1 MGRKSKLKMSEF
13 LLELFSEE
21 IPSNLQKKLRDDL
34 LENFQKSF
42 NEKSIEFK
50 NSFSK
55 STPNRAVIVFEGLKK
70 ETIIKSEEI
79 KGPNIKAPEKATEG
93 FLRSNNITKKDLII
107 KKTDKG
113 DFYFFKKKQQK
124 IKTQNILKDL
134 ILENLNRIQWKK
146 SMRWGYGELNWG
158 RPLKSILAIYDKKKI
173 DFKFHHIPSNNFTF
187 LDAQFEEKT
196 KIVKDYKD
204 YQSSLKKIEKIVDNY
219 ERKKIIEKQFDK
231 IENKKNF
238 LIDRNPKV
246 LDEVVNLTDQPNC
259 IICKFD
265 ERFLKIPKEILII
278 TMQHHQKYF
287 PTYNTKGDLTNEF
300 IVVSNKLD
308 KKGLIK
314 LGNER
319 VVEARLT
326 DAEFFW
332 NKDKSLNLVKQV
344 SKLKAMNYFE
354 GLGTYYDKAQRMR
367 KLGSMISDELLISKE
382 KVELSASISKVDLIS
397 EIVGEFPEL
406 QGLMGGY
413 FAEAQGF
420 EKDISIAISEQYLPI
435 GLDSKISKKPYSM
448 ALSISDK
455 LDSLVGFFGIDKK
468 PTSSKDP
475 FALRRVAL
483 GLVRTIIE
491 NKKDFKIKDL
501 IRYSASLY
509 ETQNLKL
516 TNQNLFNDLEDF
528 LIDRFKYYMREKN
541 IRHDI
546 IEASIVDIN
555 LNTPTI
561 EFDKAKTL
569 NKLITNQSG
578 KDVIAIYKRASNI
591 IEGENRKKFKL
602 DNTTDPGIFKSD
614 FERNLLNKINDIRKY
629 FSSIDNSENYEE
641 TLSILASAKEPLD
654 AFFDNVQVNDKDENI
669 KKNRLEL
676 LQMFCKTFE
685 NFTNF
690 SKLETT
696 K

>member
-1 MGRKSKLKMSEF
+1 MSEF
-13 LLELFSEE
+13 FLELFSEE

-42 NEKSIEFK
+42 NEKSIGFK
-50 NSFSK
+50 NSFCK
-55 STPNRAVIVFEGLKK
+55 STNNRAVIVFEGLKK

-79 KGPNIKAPEKATEG
+79 KGQNIKAPEKATEG
-93 FLRSNNITKKDLII
+93 FLRSYNITKKDLII

-113 DFYFFKKKQQK
+113 DFYFFKKEQQK

-158 RPLKSILAIYDKKKI
+158 RPLKSILAIYDKKKV

-204 YQSSLKKIEKIVDNY
+204 YQSSLKKIEKIVDND

-246 LDEVVNLTDQPNC
+246 LDEVINLTDQPNC

-435 GLDSKISKKPYSM
+435 GLDSKISKKPYSV
-448 ALSISDK
+448 ALSVSDK

-528 LIDRFKYYMREKN
+528 LIDRFRYYMREKN
-541 IRHDI
+541 IRNDI
-546 IEASIVDIN
+546 VEASIVNIN

-569 NKLITNQSG
+569 NKLINNQSG

-591 IEGENRKKFKL
+591 IESENRKKFKL

-690 SKLETT
+690 SKLETN

>member
-13 LLELFSEE
+13 FLELFSEE

-204 YQSSLKKIEKIVDNY
+204 YQSSLKKIEKIVDND

-238 LIDRNPKV
+238 LIDRNSKV
-246 LDEVVNLTDQPNC
+246 LDEVINLTDQPNS

-287 PTYNTKGDLTNEF
+287 PTYNSKGDLTNEF

-420 EKDISIAISEQYLPI
+420 EKDISIAISEQYLPV
-435 GLDSKISKKPYSM
+435 GLDSKISKKPYSI

-528 LIDRFKYYMREKN
+528 LIDRFRYYMREKN
-541 IRHDI
+541 IRNDI
-546 IEASIVDIN
+546 VEASIVNIN

-569 NKLITNQSG
+569 NKLINNQSG

-591 IEGENRKKFKL
+591 IESENRKKFKL

>member
-13 LLELFSEE
+13 FLELFSEE

-50 NSFSK
+50 NSFCK

-173 DFKFHHIPSNNFTF
+173 DFKFHHIQSNNFTF
-187 LDAQFEEKT
+187 LDAQFEERT

-204 YQSSLKKIEKIVDNY
+204 YQSSLKKIEKIVDND
-219 ERKKIIEKQFDK
+219 EREKIIEKQFDK

-246 LDEVVNLTDQPNC
+246 LDEVINLTDQPNC

-435 GLDSKISKKPYSM
+435 GLDSKISKKPYSI

-546 IEASIVDIN
+546 IEASIVNIN

-591 IEGENRKKFKL
+591 IESENRKKFKL

>member
-1 MGRKSKLKMSEF
+1 MGRKSKLEMSEF
-13 LLELFSEE
+13 FLELFSEE

-146 SMRWGYGELNWG
+146 SMRWGYGQLNWG

-173 DFKFHHIPSNNFTF
+173 DFKFHHIQSNNFTF
-187 LDAQFEEKT
+187 LDAQFEERT

-204 YQSSLKKIEKIVDNY
+204 YQSSLKKIEKIVDND
-219 ERKKIIEKQFDK
+219 EREKIIEKQFSK

-238 LIDRNPKV
+238 LIDRNRKV
-246 LDEVVNLTDQPNC
+246 LDEVINLTDQPNC

-435 GLDSKISKKPYSM
+435 GLDSKISKKPYSI

-546 IEASIVDIN
+546 IEASIVNIN
-555 LNTPTI
+555 LNTPMI

-591 IEGENRKKFKL
+591 IESENRKKFKL

>member
-13 LLELFSEE
+13 FLELFSEE

-42 NEKSIEFK
+42 NEKSIQFK
-50 NSFSK
+50 NSFCK

-204 YQSSLKKIEKIVDNY
+204 YQSSLKKIEKIVDND

-246 LDEVVNLTDQPNC
+246 LDEVINLTDQPNC

-287 PTYNTKGDLTNEF
+287 PTYNSKGDLTNEF

-435 GLDSKISKKPYSM
+435 GLDSKISKKPYSI

-546 IEASIVDIN
+546 IEASIVNIN

-591 IEGENRKKFKL
+591 IESENRKKFKL

>member
-1 MGRKSKLKMSEF
+1 MSEF
-13 LLELFSEE
+13 FLELFSEE

-204 YQSSLKKIEKIVDNY
+204 YQSSLKKIEKIVDND

-246 LDEVVNLTDQPNC
+246 LDEVINLTDQPNC

-420 EKDISIAISEQYLPI
+420 EKDISIAISEQYLPV
-435 GLDSKISKKPYSM
+435 GLDSKISKKPYSI

-528 LIDRFKYYMREKN
+528 LIDRFRYYMREKN

-546 IEASIVDIN
+546 VEASIVNIN

-591 IEGENRKKFKL
+591 IESENRKKFKL

>member
-1 MGRKSKLKMSEF
+1 MSEF
-13 LLELFSEE
+13 FLELFSEE

-50 NSFSK
+50 NSFCK
-55 STPNRAVIVFEGLKK
+55 STPNRAVVVFEGLKK

-79 KGPNIKAPEKATEG
+79 KGPNIKAPEKAIEG

-107 KKTDKG
+107 KKTDRG

-124 IKTQNILKDL
+124 IKTENILKDL

-146 SMRWGYGELNWG
+146 SMRWGSGELNWG
-158 RPLKSILAIYDKKKI
+158 RPLKSILAIYDKKKV
-173 DFKFHHIPSNNFTF
+173 DFKFHHLPSNNFTF
-187 LDAQFEEKT
+187 LDTQFEEKT

-204 YQSSLKKIEKIVDNY
+204 YQSSLKKIEKIIDND

-238 LIDRNPKV
+238 LIDRNSKV
-246 LDEVVNLTDQPNC
+246 LDEVINLTDQPNS

-287 PTYNTKGDLTNEF
+287 PTYNSKGDLTNEF

-314 LGNER
+314 IGNER
-319 VVEARLT
+319 VVEARLA

-354 GLGTYYDKAQRMR
+354 GLGTYYDKAQRIR

-413 FAEAQGF
+413 FADAQGF

-435 GLDSKISKKPYSM
+435 GLDSKISKKPYSI

-475 FALRRVAL
+475 FALRRVAF

-491 NKKDFKIKDL
+491 NKKNFKIKDL

-516 TNQNLFNDLEDF
+516 ANKNLFDDLENF
-528 LIDRFKYYMREKN
+528 LIDRFKHYMREKK

-546 IEASIVDIN
+546 IEASIVSIN
-555 LNTPTI
+555 LNTPII
-561 EFDKAKTL
+561 EFDKAKAL

-578 KDVIAIYKRASNI
+578 KDLIAIYKRASNI
-591 IEGENRKKFKL
+591 LESENRKEFKL
-602 DNTTDPGIFKSD
+602 DNSTDPGIFKSD
-614 FERNLLNKINDIRKY
+614 FERNLLNKINDIQKY
-629 FSSIDNSENYEE
+629 FSSTDDSENYEE

-654 AFFDNVQVNDKDENI
+654 AFFDNVQVNDKDKNI

>member
-1 MGRKSKLKMSEF
+1 M
-13 LLELFSEE
+13 
-21 IPSNLQKKLRDDL
+21 
-34 LENFQKSF
+34 
-42 NEKSIEFK
+42 
-50 NSFSK
+50 
-55 STPNRAVIVFEGLKK
+55 
-70 ETIIKSEEI
+70 
-79 KGPNIKAPEKATEG
+79 
-93 FLRSNNITKKDLII
+93 
-107 KKTDKG
+107 
-113 DFYFFKKKQQK
+113 
-124 IKTQNILKDL
+124 
-134 ILENLNRIQWKK
+134 
-146 SMRWGYGELNWG
+146 
-158 RPLKSILAIYDKKKI
+158 
-173 DFKFHHIPSNNFTF
+173 
-187 LDAQFEEKT
+187 
-196 KIVKDYKD
+196 
-204 YQSSLKKIEKIVDNY
+204 
-219 ERKKIIEKQFDK
+219 
-231 IENKKNF
+231 
-238 LIDRNPKV
+238 
-246 LDEVVNLTDQPNC
+246 
-259 IICKFD
+259 
-265 ERFLKIPKEILII
+265 
-278 TMQHHQKYF
+278 
-287 PTYNTKGDLTNEF
+287 
-300 IVVSNKLD
+300 
-308 KKGLIK
+308 
-314 LGNER
+314 
-319 VVEARLT
+319 VEARLT

-420 EKDISIAISEQYLPI
+420 EKDISIAIREQYLPI
-435 GLDSKISKKPYSM
+435 GLDSKISKKPYSI

-528 LIDRFKYYMREKN
+528 LIDRFRYYMREKN

-546 IEASIVDIN
+546 VEASIVNIN

-591 IEGENRKKFKL
+591 IESENRKKFKL

-614 FERNLLNKINDIRKY
+614 YERNLLNKINDIRKY

>member
-1 MGRKSKLKMSEF
+1 MSEF
-13 LLELFSEE
+13 FLELFSEE

-50 NSFSK
+50 NSFCK

-187 LDAQFEEKT
+187 LDAQFEERT

-204 YQSSLKKIEKIVDNY
+204 YQSSLKKIEKIVDND

-246 LDEVVNLTDQPNC
+246 LDEVINLTDQPNC

-435 GLDSKISKKPYSM
+435 GLDSKISKKPYSI

-546 IEASIVDIN
+546 IEASIVNIN

-591 IEGENRKKFKL
+591 IESENRKKFKL

>member
-1 MGRKSKLKMSEF
+1 
-13 LLELFSEE
+13 
-21 IPSNLQKKLRDDL
+21 
-34 LENFQKSF
+34 
-42 NEKSIEFK
+42 
-50 NSFSK
+50 
-55 STPNRAVIVFEGLKK
+55 
-70 ETIIKSEEI
+70 
-79 KGPNIKAPEKATEG
+79 
-93 FLRSNNITKKDLII
+93 
-107 KKTDKG
+107 
-113 DFYFFKKKQQK
+113 
-124 IKTQNILKDL
+124 
-134 ILENLNRIQWKK
+134 
-146 SMRWGYGELNWG
+146 MRWGCGELNWG

-204 YQSSLKKIEKIVDNY
+204 YQSSLKKIEKIVDND

-238 LIDRNPKV
+238 LIDRNSKV
-246 LDEVVNLTDQPNC
+246 LDEVINLTDQPNS

-287 PTYNTKGDLTNEF
+287 PTYNIKGDLTNEF

-420 EKDISIAISEQYLPI
+420 EKDISIAISEQYLPV
-435 GLDSKISKKPYSM
+435 GLDSKISKKPYSI

-546 IEASIVDIN
+546 IEASSVNIN
-555 LNTPTI
+555 LNTPMI

-591 IEGENRKKFKL
+591 IESENRKKFKL

>member
-13 LLELFSEE
+13 FLELFSEE

-50 NSFSK
+50 NSFCK

-204 YQSSLKKIEKIVDNY
+204 YQSSLKKIEKIVDND

-246 LDEVVNLTDQPNC
+246 LDEVINLTDQPNC

-435 GLDSKISKKPYSM
+435 GLDSKISKKPYSI

-528 LIDRFKYYMREKN
+528 LIDRFRYYMREKN

-546 IEASIVDIN
+546 VEASIVNIN

-591 IEGENRKKFKL
+591 IESENRKKFKL

>member
-1 MGRKSKLKMSEF
+1 MSEF
-13 LLELFSEE
+13 FLELFSEE

-42 NEKSIEFK
+42 NEKSIQFK
-50 NSFSK
+50 NSFCK
-55 STPNRAVIVFEGLKK
+55 STPNRAVIVFEGLQK

-93 FLRSNNITKKDLII
+93 FLRSNSITKKDLII

-173 DFKFHHIPSNNFTF
+173 DFKFHHIQSNNFTF
-187 LDAQFEEKT
+187 LNAQFEERT
-196 KIVKDYKD
+196 KIIKDYKD
-204 YQSSLKKIEKIVDNY
+204 YQSSLKKIEKIVDND
-219 ERKKIIEKQFDK
+219 EREKIIEKQFDK

-238 LIDRNPKV
+238 LIDRNSKV
-246 LDEVVNLTDQPNC
+246 LDEVINLTDQPNS

-382 KVELSASISKVDLIS
+382 KVEVASSICKVDLVS
-397 EIVGEFPEL
+397 DLVGEFPEL
-406 QGLMGGY
+406 QGVMGGH
-413 FAEAQGF
+413 FAKAQGF
-420 EKDISIAISEQYLPI
+420 DNEICLAISEHYLPI
-435 GLDSKISKKPYSM
+435 GPETKTPKKPYSVTL
-448 ALSISDK
+448 ALSDK
-455 LDSLVGFFGIDKK
+455 IDTLVGFFTINLK
-468 PTSSKDP
+468 PSSSKDP
-475 FALRRVAL
+475 FALRRSAI
-483 GLVRTIIE
+483 GLIRLIIE
-491 NKKDFKIKDL
+491 NKLEIKLKDL
-501 IRYSASLY
+501 INYSCVLFAEQDLDFDIK
-509 ETQNLKL
+509 TVQ
-516 TNQNLFNDLEDF
+516 QDLFNFFSERLKF
-528 LIDRFKYYMREKN
+528 YMKEKKV
-541 IRHDI
+541 RSDI
-546 IEASIVDIN
+546 IECSINSYSADQIYKVYN
-555 LNTPTI
+555 
-561 EFDKAKTL
+561 KAFIL
-569 NKLITNQSG
+569 NKLIDKNIGQ
-578 KDVIAIYKRASNI
+578 DVIFSYKRASNI
-591 IEGENRKKFKL
+591 LFNEISKNKIELENS
-602 DNTTDPGIFKSD
+602 TDPGLFKND
-614 FERNLLNKINDIRKY
+614 FEKKLYKRIQEIRKY
-629 FSSIDNSENYEE
+629 FTSLGSREDCKK
-641 TLSILASAKEPLD
+641 TLEVLADAKTD
-654 AFFDNVQVNDKDENI
+654 VSNFFDNVIVNDEDQAI

-676 LQMFCKTFE
+676 MQLLCKTF
-685 NFTNF
+685 NNYLNF
-690 SKLETT
+690 SDIESA
-696 K
+696 

>member
-13 LLELFSEE
+13 FLELFSEE

-50 NSFSK
+50 NSFCK

-146 SMRWGYGELNWG
+146 SMRWGYGQLNWG

-204 YQSSLKKIEKIVDNY
+204 YQSSLKKIEKIVDND
-219 ERKKIIEKQFDK
+219 EREKIIEKQFDK

-246 LDEVVNLTDQPNC
+246 LDEVINLTDQPNC

-435 GLDSKISKKPYSM
+435 GLDSKISKKPYSI

-546 IEASIVDIN
+546 IEASIVNIN

-591 IEGENRKKFKL
+591 IESENRKKFKL

>member
-1 MGRKSKLKMSEF
+1 MSEF
-13 LLELFSEE
+13 FLELFSEE

-50 NSFSK
+50 NSFCK

-146 SMRWGYGELNWG
+146 SMRWGYGQLNWG

-173 DFKFHHIPSNNFTF
+173 DFKFHHILSNNFTF

-204 YQSSLKKIEKIVDNY
+204 YQSSLKKIEKIVDND

-238 LIDRNPKV
+238 LIDRNSKV
-246 LDEVVNLTDQPNC
+246 LDEVINLTDQPNS

-420 EKDISIAISEQYLPI
+420 EKDISIAISEQYLPV
-435 GLDSKISKKPYSM
+435 GLDSKISKKPYSI

-528 LIDRFKYYMREKN
+528 LIDRFRYYMREKN
-541 IRHDI
+541 IRNDI
-546 IEASIVDIN
+546 VEASIVNIN

-569 NKLITNQSG
+569 NKLINNQSG

-591 IEGENRKKFKL
+591 IESENRKKFKL

>member
-1 MGRKSKLKMSEF
+1 MSEF
-13 LLELFSEE
+13 FLELFSEE

-42 NEKSIEFK
+42 NEKSIQFK
-50 NSFSK
+50 NSFCK

-146 SMRWGYGELNWG
+146 SMRWGYGQLNWG

-173 DFKFHHIPSNNFTF
+173 DFKFHHILSNNFTF

-204 YQSSLKKIEKIVDNY
+204 YQSSLKKIEKIVDND

-238 LIDRNPKV
+238 LIDRNSKV
-246 LDEVVNLTDQPNC
+246 LDEVINLTDQPNS

-420 EKDISIAISEQYLPI
+420 EKDISIAISEQYLPV
-435 GLDSKISKKPYSM
+435 GLDSKISKKPYSI

-528 LIDRFKYYMREKN
+528 LIDRFRYYMREKN
-541 IRHDI
+541 IRNDI
-546 IEASIVDIN
+546 VEASIVNIN

-569 NKLITNQSG
+569 NKLINNQSG

-591 IEGENRKKFKL
+591 IESENRKKFKL

>member
-13 LLELFSEE
+13 FLELFSEE

-204 YQSSLKKIEKIVDNY
+204 YQSSLKKIEKIVDND

-238 LIDRNPKV
+238 LIDRNSKV
-246 LDEVVNLTDQPNC
+246 LDEVINLTDQPNS

-420 EKDISIAISEQYLPI
+420 EKDISIAISEQYLPV
-435 GLDSKISKKPYSM
+435 GLDSKISKKPYSI

-546 IEASIVDIN
+546 IEASIVNIN
-555 LNTPTI
+555 LNTPMI

-569 NKLITNQSG
+569 NKLINNQSG

-591 IEGENRKKFKL
+591 IESENRKKFKL

>member
-13 LLELFSEE
+13 FLELFSEE

-50 NSFSK
+50 NSFCK

-173 DFKFHHIPSNNFTF
+173 DFKFHHISSNNFTF

-204 YQSSLKKIEKIVDNY
+204 YQSSLKKIEKIVDND

-246 LDEVVNLTDQPNC
+246 LDEVINLTDQPNC

-287 PTYNTKGDLTNEF
+287 PTYNSKGDLTNEF

-435 GLDSKISKKPYSM
+435 GLDSKISKKPYSI

-546 IEASIVDIN
+546 IEASIVNIN

-561 EFDKAKTL
+561 EFDKAKIL
-569 NKLITNQSG
+569 NKLISNQSG

-591 IEGENRKKFKL
+591 IESENRKKFKL

-690 SKLETT
+690 SKLEAT

>member
-1 MGRKSKLKMSEF
+1 MSEF
-13 LLELFSEE
+13 FLELFSEE

-146 SMRWGYGELNWG
+146 SMRWGHGELNWG

-173 DFKFHHIPSNNFTF
+173 DFKFHHIQSNNYTF
-187 LDAQFEEKT
+187 LDAQFEERT

-204 YQSSLKKIEKIVDNY
+204 YQSSLKKIEKIVDND
-219 ERKKIIEKQFDK
+219 EREKIIEKQFDK

-238 LIDRNPKV
+238 LIDRNRKV
-246 LDEVVNLTDQPNC
+246 LDEVINLTDQPNC

-287 PTYNTKGDLTNEF
+287 PTHNIKGDLTNEF

-435 GLDSKISKKPYSM
+435 GLDSKISKKPYSI

-455 LDSLVGFFGIDKK
+455 LDNLVGFFGIDKK

-475 FALRRVAL
+475 FALRRIAL

-546 IEASIVDIN
+546 IEASIENIN

-578 KDVIAIYKRASNI
+578 KDVISIYKRASNI
-591 IEGENRKKFKL
+591 IESENRKKIKL

-641 TLSILASAKEPLD
+641 SLSILASAKEPLD

>member
-1 MGRKSKLKMSEF
+1 MSEF
-13 LLELFSEE
+13 FLELFSEE

-50 NSFSK
+50 NSFCK

-204 YQSSLKKIEKIVDNY
+204 YQSSLKKIEKIVDND

-238 LIDRNPKV
+238 LIDRNSKV
-246 LDEVVNLTDQPNC
+246 LDEVINLTDQPNC

-435 GLDSKISKKPYSM
+435 GLDSKISKKPYSI

-528 LIDRFKYYMREKN
+528 LIDRFRYYMREKN

-546 IEASIVDIN
+546 VEASIVNIN

-591 IEGENRKKFKL
+591 IESENRKKFKL

>member
-13 LLELFSEE
+13 FLELFSEE

-204 YQSSLKKIEKIVDNY
+204 YQSSLKKIEKIVDND

-238 LIDRNPKV
+238 LIDRNSKV
-246 LDEVVNLTDQPNC
+246 LDEVINLTDQPNS

-435 GLDSKISKKPYSM
+435 GLDSKISKKPYSI

-528 LIDRFKYYMREKN
+528 LTDRFKYYMREKK

-546 IEASIVDIN
+546 IEASIVNIN

-591 IEGENRKKFKL
+591 IESENRKKFKL

-690 SKLETT
+690 SKLETI

>member
-1 MGRKSKLKMSEF
+1 MSEF
-13 LLELFSEE
+13 FLELFSEE

-50 NSFSK
+50 NSFCK

-204 YQSSLKKIEKIVDNY
+204 YQSSLKKIEKIVDND

-246 LDEVVNLTDQPNC
+246 LDEVINLTDQPNC

-435 GLDSKISKKPYSM
+435 GLDSKISKKPYSI

-528 LIDRFKYYMREKN
+528 LIDRFRYYMREKN
-541 IRHDI
+541 IRNDI
-546 IEASIVDIN
+546 VEASIVNIN

-591 IEGENRKKFKL
+591 IESENRKKFKL

>member
-1 MGRKSKLKMSEF
+1 M
-13 LLELFSEE
+13 
-21 IPSNLQKKLRDDL
+21 
-34 LENFQKSF
+34 
-42 NEKSIEFK
+42 
-50 NSFSK
+50 
-55 STPNRAVIVFEGLKK
+55 
-70 ETIIKSEEI
+70 
-79 KGPNIKAPEKATEG
+79 
-93 FLRSNNITKKDLII
+93 
-107 KKTDKG
+107 
-113 DFYFFKKKQQK
+113 
-124 IKTQNILKDL
+124 
-134 ILENLNRIQWKK
+134 
-146 SMRWGYGELNWG
+146 
-158 RPLKSILAIYDKKKI
+158 
-173 DFKFHHIPSNNFTF
+173 
-187 LDAQFEEKT
+187 DAQFEEKT

-204 YQSSLKKIEKIVDNY
+204 YKSSLKKIEKIVDND

-238 LIDRNPKV
+238 LIDRNSKV
-246 LDEVVNLTDQPNC
+246 LEEVINLTDQPNC

-287 PTYNTKGDLTNEF
+287 PTYNSKGDLTNEF

-332 NKDKSLNLVKQV
+332 NRDKSLNLVKQV
-344 SKLKAMNYFE
+344 SKLKTMNYFV
-354 GLGTYYDKAQRMR
+354 GLGTYYDKAQRVR

-435 GLDSKISKKPYSM
+435 GLDSKISKKPYSI

-455 LDSLVGFFGIDKK
+455 LDTLVGFFGIDKK

-475 FALRRVAL
+475 FALRRIAL

-501 IRYSASLY
+501 ISYCASLY

-546 IEASIVDIN
+546 IEASIVNIN
-555 LNTPTI
+555 LNTLTI

-569 NKLITNQSG
+569 NKLITNQFG

-591 IEGENRKKFKL
+591 IESENRKKFKL
-602 DNTTDPGIFKSD
+602 DNTTDPGIFNSD
-614 FERNLLNKINDIRKY
+614 FERNLLDKINDIRKY
-629 FSSIDNSENYEE
+629 FASIDNSENYEE

-690 SKLETT
+690 SKIETT

>member
-1 MGRKSKLKMSEF
+1 MSEF
-13 LLELFSEE
+13 FLELFSEE

-50 NSFSK
+50 NSFCK

-173 DFKFHHIPSNNFTF
+173 DFKFHHISSNNFTF

-204 YQSSLKKIEKIVDNY
+204 YQSSLKKIEKIVDND

-246 LDEVVNLTDQPNC
+246 LDEVINLTDQPNC
-259 IICKFD
+259 IICEFD

-435 GLDSKISKKPYSM
+435 GLDSKISKKPYSI

-569 NKLITNQSG
+569 NKFITNQSG

-591 IEGENRKKFKL
+591 IESENRKKFKL

>member
-1 MGRKSKLKMSEF
+1 MSEF
-13 LLELFSEE
+13 FLELFSEE

-42 NEKSIEFK
+42 NEKSIQFK
-50 NSFSK
+50 NSFCK

-204 YQSSLKKIEKIVDNY
+204 YQSSLKKIEKIVDND

-246 LDEVVNLTDQPNC
+246 LDEVINLTDQPNC

-435 GLDSKISKKPYSM
+435 GLDSKISKKPYSI

-528 LIDRFKYYMREKN
+528 LIDRFRYYMREKN

-546 IEASIVDIN
+546 IEASIVNIN

-591 IEGENRKKFKL
+591 IESENRKKFKL

>member
-1 MGRKSKLKMSEF
+1 MKMSEF
-13 LLELFSEE
+13 FLELFSEE

-50 NSFSK
+50 NSFCK
-55 STPNRAVIVFEGLKK
+55 STPNRAVVVFEGLKK

-79 KGPNIKAPEKATEG
+79 KGPNIKAPEKAIEG

-107 KKTDKG
+107 KKTDRG

-124 IKTQNILKDL
+124 IKTENILKDL
-134 ILENLNRIQWKK
+134 MLENLNRIQWKK
-146 SMRWGYGELNWG
+146 SMRWGSGKLNWG
-158 RPLKSILAIYDKKKI
+158 RPLKSILAIYDKKKV
-173 DFKFHHIPSNNFTF
+173 DFKFHHLPSNNFTF
-187 LDAQFEEKT
+187 LDTQFEEKT

-204 YQSSLKKIEKIVDNY
+204 YQSSLKKIEKIIDND

-238 LIDRNPKV
+238 LIDRNSKV
-246 LDEVVNLTDQPNC
+246 LDEVINLTDQPNS

-287 PTYNTKGDLTNEF
+287 PTYNSKGDLTNEF

-314 LGNER
+314 IGNER
-319 VVEARLT
+319 VVEARLA
-326 DAEFFW
+326 DAEFFC

-354 GLGTYYDKAQRMR
+354 GLGTYYDKAQRIR

-413 FAEAQGF
+413 FADAQGF

-435 GLDSKISKKPYSM
+435 GLDSNISKKPYSI

-475 FALRRVAL
+475 FALRRVAF

-491 NKKDFKIKDL
+491 NKKNFKIKDL

-516 TNQNLFNDLEDF
+516 ANKNLFDDLENF
-528 LIDRFKYYMREKN
+528 LIDRFKHYMREKK

-546 IEASIVDIN
+546 IEASIVSIN
-555 LNTPTI
+555 LNTPII
-561 EFDKAKTL
+561 EFDKAKAL

-578 KDVIAIYKRASNI
+578 KDLIAIYKRASNI
-591 IEGENRKKFKL
+591 LESENRKEFKL
-602 DNTTDPGIFKSD
+602 DNSTDPGIFKSD
-614 FERNLLNKINDIRKY
+614 FERNLLNKINDIQKY
-629 FSSIDNSENYEE
+629 FSSTDDSENYEE

-654 AFFDNVQVNDKDENI
+654 AFFDNVQVNDKDKNI

>member
-1 MGRKSKLKMSEF
+1 MSEF
-13 LLELFSEE
+13 FLELFSEE

-158 RPLKSILAIYDKKKI
+158 RPLKSILAIYDKKKV

-204 YQSSLKKIEKIVDNY
+204 YQSSLKKIEKIVDND

-246 LDEVVNLTDQPNC
+246 LDEVINLTDQPNC

-332 NKDKSLNLVKQV
+332 DKDKSLNLVKQV
-344 SKLKAMNYFE
+344 TKLKTMNYFE

-435 GLDSKISKKPYSM
+435 GLDSKISKKPYSI

-528 LIDRFKYYMREKN
+528 MIDRFRYYMREKN

-546 IEASIVDIN
+546 VEASIENIN

-591 IEGENRKKFKL
+591 IESENRKKFKL

-654 AFFDNVQVNDKDENI
+654 AFLDNVQVNDKDENI

>member
-1 MGRKSKLKMSEF
+1 MSEF
-13 LLELFSEE
+13 FLELFSEE

-50 NSFSK
+50 NSFCK

-158 RPLKSILAIYDKKKI
+158 RPLKSILAIYDKKKV

-204 YQSSLKKIEKIVDNY
+204 YQSSLKKIEKIVDND

-246 LDEVVNLTDQPNC
+246 LDEVINLTDQPNC

-435 GLDSKISKKPYSM
+435 GLDSKISKKPYSI

-546 IEASIVDIN
+546 IEASIVNIN

-569 NKLITNQSG
+569 NKLITNQSS

-591 IEGENRKKFKL
+591 IESENRKKFKL

>member
-1 MGRKSKLKMSEF
+1 LGRKSKLEMSEF
-13 LLELFSEE
+13 FLELFSEE

-146 SMRWGYGELNWG
+146 SMRWGYGQLNWG

-173 DFKFHHIPSNNFTF
+173 DFKFHHIQSNNFTF
-187 LDAQFEEKT
+187 LDAQFEERT

-204 YQSSLKKIEKIVDNY
+204 YQSSLKKIEKIVDND
-219 ERKKIIEKQFDK
+219 EREKIIEKQFGK

-238 LIDRNPKV
+238 LIDRNRKV
-246 LDEVVNLTDQPNC
+246 LDEVINLTDQPNC

-287 PTYNTKGDLTNEF
+287 PAYNTKGDLTNEF

-435 GLDSKISKKPYSM
+435 GLDSKISKKPYSI

-528 LIDRFKYYMREKN
+528 LVDRFKYYMREKN

-546 IEASIVDIN
+546 IEASIVNIN
-555 LNTPTI
+555 LNTPMI

-591 IEGENRKKFKL
+591 IESENRKKFKL

>member
-1 MGRKSKLKMSEF
+1 
-13 LLELFSEE
+13 
-21 IPSNLQKKLRDDL
+21 
-34 LENFQKSF
+34 
-42 NEKSIEFK
+42 
-50 NSFSK
+50 
-55 STPNRAVIVFEGLKK
+55 
-70 ETIIKSEEI
+70 
-79 KGPNIKAPEKATEG
+79 
-93 FLRSNNITKKDLII
+93 LII

-204 YQSSLKKIEKIVDNY
+204 YQSSLKKIEKIVDND

-238 LIDRNPKV
+238 LIDRNSKV
-246 LDEVVNLTDQPNC
+246 LDEVINLTDQPNS

-420 EKDISIAISEQYLPI
+420 EKDISIAISEQYLPV
-435 GLDSKISKKPYSM
+435 GLDSKISKKPYSI

-491 NKKDFKIKDL
+491 NKKNFKIKDL
-501 IRYSASLY
+501 IRYSTSLY

-546 IEASIVDIN
+546 IEASIVNIN

-591 IEGENRKKFKL
+591 IESENRKKFKL

-690 SKLETT
+690 SKLETN

>member
-1 MGRKSKLKMSEF
+1 MSEF
-13 LLELFSEE
+13 FLELFSEE

-204 YQSSLKKIEKIVDNY
+204 YQSSLKKIEKIVDND
-219 ERKKIIEKQFDK
+219 EREKIIEKQFDK

-238 LIDRNPKV
+238 LIDRNRKV
-246 LDEVVNLTDQPNC
+246 LDEVINLTDQPNC

-435 GLDSKISKKPYSM
+435 GLDSKISKKPYSI

-528 LIDRFKYYMREKN
+528 LIDRFRYYMREKN

-546 IEASIVDIN
+546 VEASIVNIN

-591 IEGENRKKFKL
+591 IESENRKKFKL

>member
-13 LLELFSEE
+13 FLELFSEE

-50 NSFSK
+50 NSFCK

-204 YQSSLKKIEKIVDNY
+204 YQSSLKKIEKIVDND

-238 LIDRNPKV
+238 LIDRNSKV
-246 LDEVVNLTDQPNC
+246 LDEVINLTDQPNS

-435 GLDSKISKKPYSM
+435 GLDSKISKKPYSI

-528 LIDRFKYYMREKN
+528 LIDRFRYYMREKN

-546 IEASIVDIN
+546 VEASIVNIN

-578 KDVIAIYKRASNI
+578 KDVITIYKRASNI

>member
-13 LLELFSEE
+13 FLELFSEE

-173 DFKFHHIPSNNFTF
+173 DFKFHHIQSNNFTF
-187 LDAQFEEKT
+187 LDAQFEERT

-204 YQSSLKKIEKIVDNY
+204 YQSSLKKIEKIVDND
-219 ERKKIIEKQFDK
+219 EREKIIEKQFDK

-238 LIDRNPKV
+238 LIDRNRKV
-246 LDEVVNLTDQPNC
+246 LDEVINLTDQPNC

-435 GLDSKISKKPYSM
+435 GLDSKISKKPYSI

-546 IEASIVDIN
+546 IEASIVNIN
-555 LNTPTI
+555 LNTPMI

-591 IEGENRKKFKL
+591 IESENRKKFKL

>member
-1 MGRKSKLKMSEF
+1 MSEF
-13 LLELFSEE
+13 FLELFSEE

-50 NSFSK
+50 NSFCK

-204 YQSSLKKIEKIVDNY
+204 YQSSLKKIEKIVDND

-238 LIDRNPKV
+238 LIDRNSKV
-246 LDEVVNLTDQPNC
+246 LDEVINLTDQPNS

-435 GLDSKISKKPYSM
+435 GLDSKISKKPYSI

-528 LIDRFKYYMREKN
+528 LIDRFRYYMREKN

-546 IEASIVDIN
+546 VEASIVNIN

-591 IEGENRKKFKL
+591 IESENRKKFKL

>member
-1 MGRKSKLKMSEF
+1 MSEF
-13 LLELFSEE
+13 FLELFSEE

-50 NSFSK
+50 NSFCK

-173 DFKFHHIPSNNFTF
+173 DFKFHHISSNNFTF

-204 YQSSLKKIEKIVDNY
+204 YQSSLKKIEKIVDND

-246 LDEVVNLTDQPNC
+246 LDEVINLTDQPNC

-287 PTYNTKGDLTNEF
+287 PTYNAKGDLTNEF

-435 GLDSKISKKPYSM
+435 GLDSKISKKPYSI

-546 IEASIVDIN
+546 IEASIVNIN

-591 IEGENRKKFKL
+591 IESENRKKFKL

>member
-1 MGRKSKLKMSEF
+1 MSEF
-13 LLELFSEE
+13 FLELFSEE

-42 NEKSIEFK
+42 NEKSIQFK
-50 NSFSK
+50 NSFCK
-55 STPNRAVIVFEGLKK
+55 STPNRAVIVFEGLQK

-173 DFKFHHIPSNNFTF
+173 DFKFHHIQSNNFTF

-204 YQSSLKKIEKIVDNY
+204 YQSSLKKIEKIVDND

-238 LIDRNPKV
+238 LIDRNSKV
-246 LDEVVNLTDQPNC
+246 LDEVINLTDQPNS

-420 EKDISIAISEQYLPI
+420 EKDISIAISEQYLPV
-435 GLDSKISKKPYSM
+435 GLDSKISKKPYSI

-528 LIDRFKYYMREKN
+528 LIDRFRYYMREKN

-546 IEASIVDIN
+546 VEASIVNIN